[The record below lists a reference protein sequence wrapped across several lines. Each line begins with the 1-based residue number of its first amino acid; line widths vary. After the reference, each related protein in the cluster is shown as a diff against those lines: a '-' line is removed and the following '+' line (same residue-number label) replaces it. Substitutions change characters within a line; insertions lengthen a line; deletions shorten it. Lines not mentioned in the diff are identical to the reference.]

1 MLKRKK
7 LPTNHAIML
16 YEALCNR
23 GVSAKL
29 EHWDGHKHVDIAILD
44 ARIYI
49 EIDGINHFISP
60 NQIDRDFKR
69 NHYSDGDDFD
79 TFHVSNQVLKKYLY
93 KVADA
98 LVKVIETRKTN

>member
-7 LPTNHAIML
+7 SPTNHAIML

-49 EIDGINHFISP
+49 EVDGIDHFIRP
-60 NQIDRDFKR
+60 KQIYRDFQR
-69 NHYSDGDDFD
+69 IYYSNDDFD
-79 TFHVSNQVLKKYLY
+79 TFHVPNQILNTHLG

-98 LVKVIETRKTN
+98 IAKVIEMRKVVK